1 MTLPVRHLDTGET
14 RKASMTWFLRKAV
27 RLVVVV
33 LVAAIVSTGCTRGAE
48 DELESYL
55 SDQAESAFARFIE
68 RWPTVAAR
76 SATLDALL
84 SDAKGEICEDP
95 ERCHVLWANETRPNS
110 DDTWIKRFALIAEPG
125 DDGTAV
131 RITSVTKTDREE
143 LGDVGTEMR
152 TEGPRT
158 VPVDIPTVSLAVIE
172 HGVYHGYLF
181 PAGAQNVKELRYS
194 EAAKGLVEED
204 IDLRYNRS
212 DHSDREVGSGRVWW
226 IDYDWWGAN
235 AAFIAGPIIRYEL
248 GLETVYRISR
258 DQRVCIGRRTGSC
271 VKTHFPSEGVLV
283 SLGTVWGQHDVDLSG
298 EDTMSLNDDIRIDG
312 TLGGL
317 FPEGT
322 TTSTGGVAIL
332 NDVENSG
339 THRSERSAY
348 AIYFEDGYPAVLSA
362 HQSVDEREVR
372 GRFEKPF
379 AAAALFGNPATW
391 WTMVEVEASVPIA
404 FHLSGIPP
412 LVAPGLETVIQE
424 KNFTIYQP
432 VEPKDWRQTT
442 FTHLEED
449 GRPVVTQ
456 WLVDNVIRP

>member
-1 MTLPVRHLDTGET
+1 
-14 RKASMTWFLRKAV
+14 MTWFLWSAV

-33 LVAAIVSTGCTRGAE
+33 LTARLVVVVLVVAIVSTGCTKGAVA
-48 DELESYL
+48 ELESDR
-55 SDQAESAFARFIE
+55 SDRAEAAFARFLE
-68 RWPTVAAR
+68 RWPTVGAD
-76 SATLDALL
+76 SATLNALL
-84 SDAKGEICEDP
+84 AAAKGEICEDP

-110 DDTWIKRFALIAEPG
+110 DDTWIKRFALVAEPG
-125 DDGTAV
+125 DDGTAI
-131 RITSVTKTDREE
+131 RITSVTQTDREE
-143 LGDVGTEMR
+143 LGDAGTEMR

-172 HGVYHGYLF
+172 HGAYGGYLF
-181 PAGAQNVKELRYS
+181 PAGAENVKELHYS

-204 IDLRYNRS
+204 IDLRYDRS
-212 DHSDREVGSGRVWW
+212 DHPDREVGSGRVWW
-226 IDYDWWGAN
+226 TDDDWWGAD
-235 AAFIAGPIIRYEL
+235 AAFVAGPIIRYEL
-248 GLETVYRISR
+248 GPETVYRISR
-258 DQRVCIGRRTGSC
+258 DQRVCIGRRAGSC
-271 VKTHFPSEGVLV
+271 VKTHFPAEGVLV

-298 EDTMSLNDDIRIDG
+298 EDTMSLNDGIRIDG

-332 NDVENSG
+332 NDVHSG
-339 THRSERSAY
+339 GDRTAY

-391 WTMVEVEASVPIA
+391 WSMTEVEASVPIA
-404 FHLSGIPP
+404 FHRSGIPP

-424 KNFTIYQP
+424 RDFTIYQP

-442 FTHLEED
+442 FTHLEE
-449 GRPVVTQ
+449 GSRPVATQ